1 MSIQSEMKRLER
13 AMQRIATL
21 ELQVEA
27 GIRAIDQG
35 RAVRCDSESRVR
47 EVGEGGRRMVR

>member
-47 EVGEGGRRMVR
+47 EVGEGGRKMVR